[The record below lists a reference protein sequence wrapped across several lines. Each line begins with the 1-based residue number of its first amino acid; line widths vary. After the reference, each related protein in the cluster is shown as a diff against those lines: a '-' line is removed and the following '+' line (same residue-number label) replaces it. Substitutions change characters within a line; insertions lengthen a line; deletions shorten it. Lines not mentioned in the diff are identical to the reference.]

1 MLGVPSYIILHPPA
15 DHNSPIFSLLKR
27 PKILEVKGTPTVQ
40 DPHDPPSTGW
50 PLLGGAEAAAVQRC
64 TDLQLVA
71 EEEVV
76 KQLVSWGEYWYDPR
90 SEYIGDD

>member
-1 MLGVPSYIILHPPA
+1 MYHPTSSPPA

-71 EEEVV
+71 EEDVV
-76 KQLVSWGEYWYDPR
+76 KQLVSWGAYWYDPR
-90 SEYIGDD
+90 PEYMGDG